1 MHLSIFKKTPVS
13 GYIYIVCFLAGLVS
27 FSPFPT
33 VADRSI
39 QPLPVI
45 HICQEKRRYAYGLNN
60 FYIFYKNIICTYI
73 FFFLIISLGIQM
85 GKELERE
92 MLHLS
97 VKQCFWHVE
106 YIYHKYS
113 LNMGKAFHDK
123 TQFKMIFEEVHVPV
137 L

>member
-1 MHLSIFKKTPVS
+1 MS

-27 FSPFPT
+27 FSPFPV

-45 HICQEKRRYAYGLNN
+45 HICQEKRRYAYGLN
-60 FYIFYKNIICTYI
+60 IFIYLYKNIVCTCI
-73 FFFLIISLGIQM
+73 FSFFFLIISLGIQM

-113 LNMGKAFHDK
+113 LSMRKAFHDK